1 MPAQRLPRKNERF
14 HGRVRHAEPRPCEWP
29 GCTGEGEFRAPK
41 SAHPER
47 DGYHWYCLE
56 HVRAFN
62 AAYDYHK
69 QATPE
74 DLKAAAGGHPS
85 WERGSRPFA
94 SNAEPGRRTGRGHDR
109 LDLDDPMA
117 ILRDYPGFGA
127 RFTARATGGGGAA
140 AGPPLSA
147 RDRGALATLGLEE
160 GATPADIKKRYK
172 TLVRRYHPDS
182 NGGDRSQEH
191 QLHKVID
198 AYTQLVR
205 SPAFAERT

>member
-1 MPAQRLPRKNERF
+1 MPSPRPQRKNERF
-14 HGRVRHAEPRPCEWP
+14 HGRVRHAEPRACEWP
-29 GCTGEGEFRAPK
+29 GCEEAGEFRAPK

-47 DGYHWYCLE
+47 DGYHWYCLD

-74 DLKAAAGGHPS
+74 DLRAATSGHPS
-85 WERGSRPFA
+85 WQGGSRPFA
-94 SNAEPGRRTGRGHDR
+94 SNAEPGRRAGQGGDR
-109 LDLDDPMA
+109 IDLDDPMA

-127 RFTARATGGGGAA
+127 RFTARATGARAGDGASA
-140 AGPPLSA
+140 LSA
-147 RDRGALATLGLEE
+147 RDRAALATLGLEA